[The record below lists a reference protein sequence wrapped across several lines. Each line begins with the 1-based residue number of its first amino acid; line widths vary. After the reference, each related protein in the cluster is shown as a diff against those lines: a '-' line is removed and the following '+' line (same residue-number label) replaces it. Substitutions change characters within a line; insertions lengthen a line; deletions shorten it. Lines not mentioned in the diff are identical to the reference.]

1 MIQHKTPDSDRPRF
15 RPSLLGGR
23 LRLAVLAIGLLLLA
37 GGGLVFADWWICLP
51 VTTEPTYVGRDSCIK
66 CHAAQH
72 EQWQGSFHDKAMDL
86 ATPETVLGDFNDAQF
101 THFDIPSRMFRREG
115 KYFIHTEGPDGKLAD
130 FEIKYVFGVDPLQQ
144 YMVEFDR
151 PADMPEHEIARV
163 QVLRISWDTRN
174 KRWFY
179 LPPPDV
185 AEKLSPDDDLHW
197 TGIAQRWNTMC
208 ADCHSTNLQKNYNA
222 QTRTYHTTF
231 SEINVSC
238 EACHGPGSVHLEL
251 ANAKSLFWDRKLGYG
266 LAKLKDKTRA
276 ETEIQTCAKCHSRRR
291 IIHDDFRPGRN
302 FYDFYANDL
311 LRESTYHADGQILD
325 EVYEHGSFLQSK
337 MYHKGI
343 RCTDCHD
350 PHTTRVKHEGNKLCT
365 SCHAH
370 SPGKYDSPSHHNHEP
385 GSKGSLC
392 VECHMPA
399 STYMEI
405 DPRRDHSLRVPRPDL
420 SLKLG
425 TPNACTGCHLNTPPR
440 KLPPAE
446 DQPELDPATRA
457 KFRQYNDWIV
467 AAREDKAV
475 RRELNRLDTWA
486 RDHTKRWFGGKASAP
501 DHYALAL
508 AAARANK
515 PDAEKLLLAL
525 VRNRQAPSIA
535 RATALAHLAQFESP
549 DCFAAARRALADSD
563 PQVRSSA
570 IGFYE
575 QEIAQALAKDGPG
588 SGTKFT
594 ASLVKDLLPLL
605 TDKTRLVRSEVGRVM
620 ARLPADKRGNLLS
633 GQERES
639 LLAAIED
646 FKAHLLAENDRS
658 GAHMS
663 LGVLYETLEKT
674 ADAEAAYQTAIAVEP
689 RTVGPRTNL
698 AALCDRL
705 VEQAEADADLAAKS
719 QDNETL
725 QRALAEIER
734 RRETAAKL
742 RREELVFLARDAA
755 LAPKNADVQY
765 RFGMS
770 LYLHNQEQEA
780 EAALKKAEK
789 LAPESTAPL
798 LALAL
803 LYQKQMR
810 WDEALEYAERVVKLS
825 PRNPSYQQMLE
836 EIRKQAGGMPP

>member
-1 MIQHKTPDSDRPRF
+1 MV
-15 RPSLLGGR
+15 G
-23 LRLAVLAIGLLLLA
+23 LAVGLVLLA
-37 GGGLVFADWWICLP
+37 GAGLVFADWWICLP
-51 VTTEPTYVGRDSCIK
+51 ESTEPTYVGRESCIK
-66 CHAAQH
+66 CHSTQH
-72 EQWQGSFHDKAMDL
+72 EEWQGSFHDKAMDL
-86 ATPETVLGDFNDAQF
+86 ATPETVLGDFNDAEFMQ
-101 THFDIPSRMFRREG
+101 FDIPSRMYRRDG
-115 KYFIHTEGPDGKLAD
+115 KYYIHTEGPDGKLAD

-151 PADMPEHEIARV
+151 PADMPESEIARV

-174 KRWFY
+174 KKWFY

-208 ADCHSTNLQKNYNA
+208 ADCHSTNLQKNFDTE
-222 QTRTYHTTF
+222 TRTYHTTF
-231 SEINVSC
+231 SEIDVSC
-238 EACHGPGSVHLEL
+238 EACHGPGSVHVEL
-251 ANAKSLFWDRKLGYG
+251 ASARSLFWDRKLGYG
-266 LAKLKDKTRA
+266 LARLKDKSHP

-291 IIHDDFRPGRN
+291 VVHEDFRPGRN
-302 FYDFYANDL
+302 FYDYYANDL
-311 LRESTYHADGQILD
+311 LRENTYHADGQILD

-343 RCTDCHD
+343 RCTDCHN

-399 STYMEI
+399 STYMEV

-420 SLKLG
+420 SVELG
-425 TPNACTGCHLNTPPR
+425 TPNACTGCHLHTPPR
-440 KLPPAE
+440 NLPQAQ
-446 DQPELDPATRA
+446 DKRVLDPAQRA

-467 AAREDKAV
+467 AAREDQAV
-475 RRELNRLDTWA
+475 RHELTRLDTWA
-486 RDHTKRWFGGKASAP
+486 RDHTKRWFSGKASPP

-515 PDAEKLLLAL
+515 PDAEKLLLQL
-525 VRNRQAPSIA
+525 VRNRQAPAVA
-535 RATALAHLAQFESP
+535 RATALTHLAQFDSP
-549 DCFAAARRALADSD
+549 DVLVAARRSLADPD

-570 IGFYE
+570 IGLYE
-575 QEIAQALAKDGPG
+575 QELAQALAKDGPG
-588 SGTKFT
+588 SSMKYTPP
-594 ASLVKDLLPLL
+594 LVSDLLPLL
-605 TDKTRLVRSEVGRVM
+605 TDDTRLVRSEAGRVL
-620 ARLPADKRGNLLS
+620 ARLSAYKRRYLLS
-633 GQERES
+633 GQERE
-639 LLAAIED
+639 LLLVAIEE

-663 LGVLYETLEKT
+663 LGVLYEALGQE
-674 ADAEAAYQTAIAVEP
+674 ADAEAAYQTAIDVEP

-698 AALCDRL
+698 AALYDRL
-705 VEQAEADADLAAKS
+705 ADEAEASAEAAAKS
-719 QDNETL
+719 QDNDAL
-725 QRALAEIER
+725 QRAVVDVQR
-734 RRETAAKL
+734 RRDAAAKL
-742 RREELVFLARDAA
+742 RREELAFLARDAA

-765 RFGMS
+765 RYGMS
-770 LYLHNQEQEA
+770 LYLHNQEPEA
-780 EAALKKAEK
+780 EAALLKAEK
-789 LAPESTAPL
+789 LTPDSTAPV

-810 WDEALEYAERVVKLS
+810 WDDALHYAERVVKLS
-825 PRNPSYQQMLE
+825 PRDPTYQQMLA
-836 EIRKQAGGMPP
+836 EIKKQAGSE

>member
-1 MIQHKTPDSDRPRF
+1 MPPPQQSV
-15 RPSLLGGR
+15 SQLGIVGRR
-23 LRLAVLAIGLLLLA
+23 LRIAGLAVLLLLLA
-37 GGGLVFADWWICLP
+37 GGGLVFADWWTCLP
-51 VTTEPTYVGRDSCIK
+51 EATEATYVGLDSCIR
-66 CHAAQH
+66 CHAQQH

-86 ATPETVLGDFNDAQF
+86 ATPETVLGDFNDAEF

-115 KYFIHTEGPDGKLAD
+115 KYFINTEGPDGKLAD

-151 PADMPEHEIARV
+151 PANMPEKEIARV
-163 QVLRISWDTRN
+163 QVLRISWDTQN

-185 AEKLSPDDDLHW
+185 ADKLSPDDDLHW

-208 ADCHSTNLQKNYNA
+208 ADCHSTNLQKGFDTK
-222 QTRTYHTTF
+222 TRTYHTTF

-238 EACHGPGSVHLEL
+238 EACHGPGSVHVEL
-251 ANAKSLFWDRKLGYG
+251 ASAKSLFWDRKLGYG
-266 LAKLKDKTRA
+266 LAKLKDKARP

-291 IIHDDFRPGRN
+291 VVHENFRPGRN

-311 LRESTYHADGQILD
+311 LRDATYHADGQILD

-350 PHTTRVKHEGNKLCT
+350 PHTTRVKHDGNKLCT

-370 SPGKYDSPSHHNHEP
+370 SPGKFDSPSHHNHEP

-399 STYMEI
+399 STYMEV

-420 SLKLG
+420 SVKLG

-440 KLPPAE
+440 NLPPAE
-446 DQPELDPATRA
+446 GQPELDPAKRA
-457 KFRQYNDWIV
+457 KFRQYNDWIL
-467 AAREDKAV
+467 AARDDAAV
-475 RRELNRLDTWA
+475 RAELTRLDTWA
-486 RDHTKRWFGGKASAP
+486 RDHTKRWYGAKPFAP
-501 DHYALAL
+501 DHYAIAL
-508 AAARANK
+508 AAARTNAK
-515 PDAEKLLLAL
+515 DAENLLLAL
-525 VRNRQAPSIA
+525 VRNRQAPAIA

-549 DCFAAARRALADSD
+549 DCFAAARRSLTDPD
-563 PQVRSSA
+563 PQLRSA
-570 IGFYE
+570 ALGFYE
-575 QEIAQALAKDGPG
+575 QELAQALAKDGGG
-588 SGTKFT
+588 SSTKFT
-594 ASLVKDLLPLL
+594 APLVKDLLPLL
-605 TDKTRLVRSEVGRVM
+605 TDKTRLVRSETGRVL
-620 ARLPADKRGNLLS
+620 ARLPSDKRGNILS

-639 LLAAIED
+639 LNAATEE

-663 LGVLYETLEKT
+663 LGVLYETLGKSM
-674 ADAEAAYQTAIAVEP
+674 DAEAAYQTAIDVEP

-698 AALCDRL
+698 AALCDHFA
-705 VEQAEADADLAAKS
+705 EQAEADATQAS
-719 QDNETL
+719 RVQDQE
-725 QRALAEIER
+725 AVEKAVAEAQR
-734 RRETAAKL
+734 RREQSARL
-742 RREELVFLARDAA
+742 RREELVYLARDAR
-755 LAPKNADVQY
+755 LAPTNADVQY
-765 RFGMS
+765 RYGMS
-770 LYLHNQEQEA
+770 LYLHNQEPEA
-780 EAALKKAEK
+780 EAALKTAEQ
-789 LAPESTAPL
+789 LSPDSTAPV

-810 WDEALEYAERVVKLS
+810 WDEALRYAERVVKLS
-825 PRNPSYQQMLE
+825 PRDPSYQQMLE
-836 EIRKQAGGMPP
+836 EMKKQAEER